1 IYTLSLHDALPI
13 LTTIIL
19 NIIIAKP
26 ITASHADF
34 SPCQPRDKRRWRNAA
49 EKNQVISAQ
58 TSFGSQPQNLSQA
71 ICAHIAAKIKPP
83 KVNTGNPIAT
93 ERYITSSTSCGLIF
107 LSQVCT
113 LAPTRFLVSNRINPY
128 KTVPAI

>member
-1 IYTLSLHDALPI
+1 
-13 LTTIIL
+13 
-19 NIIIAKP
+19 
-26 ITASHADF
+26 
-34 SPCQPRDKRRWRNAA
+34 
-49 EKNQVISAQ
+49 KNQVISAQ

-107 LSQVCT
+107 LSQGCT
-113 LAPTRFLVSNRINPY
+113 LAPTRFLVSNRIKPY
-128 KTVPAI
+128 KTVPSINDHINVFSFLGAASHWNQVGALSKGSILSESTNPAPLGPDIAGI